1 MMNNKCIL
9 KPSIVKYLKAQLLW
23 LIVICCLSANSV
35 VAQNTPVNVST
46 TTARRGTFVS
56 TKDYT
61 GHLQPNA
68 EVKIFANVSGKI
80 VSFDAKVGQNVA
92 KGDVLA
98 QSDRKEATLAVIR
111 AESALSSAQSQLT
124 TTEASAQAR
133 VESQLANAQET
144 LMAAHGKLVETK
156 SLAEMRIR
164 NQLTQAETTYQS
176 AIASIERS
184 KTNAQQ
190 SLERAKTELDKN
202 KLDYERTK
210 ALHEK
215 QHVSDS
221 NLEAAERSFKVSQ
234 TRYEEAVVTAE
245 QFKEG
250 AMHPS
255 VEKAKAELA
264 VAQKI
269 VESRGWEREIA
280 SAESDVTQAQ
290 ASLNTAQ
297 KLVEAK
303 SWEREIEISK
313 AAVKQATEQ
322 LKLAQEQLSDA
333 TIKSPIAGVIATQN
347 LSVGDYA
354 QLVSSSI
361 AKPVFTVVAVD
372 VLKAEFHIPA
382 GDASRMNNGDLV
394 LISTDSGIRNIVGTV
409 TFISPTVNRDNN
421 TVLVHA
427 TVPNSKN
434 SLKPG
439 TAITVS
445 IKTGVRKNVQLLPL
459 HSVLNIQNGSGTIF
473 VVEGNVAR
481 RKQVN
486 VGGVYGGEIEVTS
499 QLARGTSVIVDN
511 QHRLQDGTSVSTAK
525 D

>member
-1 MMNNKCIL
+1 MINNICIL
-9 KPSIVKYLKAQLLW
+9 KPSIARHLKTQLLW
-23 LIVICCLSANSV
+23 LFVICCLSVNSV

-56 TKDYT
+56 TTDYT

-68 EVKIFANVSGKI
+68 EVNIFANVPGKI
-80 VSFDAKVGQNVA
+80 ISFDAKVGQSVA

-98 QSDRKEATLAVIR
+98 QSDPQEAALAVIR

-144 LMAAHGKLVETK
+144 LMAAQGTLVETK

-176 AIASIERS
+176 AIASVERS

-202 KLDYERTK
+202 QLDYERTK

-234 TRYEEAVVTAE
+234 TRYQEAVVTAE

-250 AMHPS
+250 ATHPS
-255 VEKAKAELA
+255 VEKAKAELG

-280 SAESDVTQAQ
+280 SAESDVNQAQ

-303 SWEREIEISK
+303 SWEREIEIAK

-322 LKLAQEQLSDA
+322 LKLAQEQLNDA
-333 TIKSPIAGVIATQN
+333 TIKSPITGVIATQH

-354 QLVSSSI
+354 QIVSSSL

-372 VLKAEFHIPA
+372 VLKAEWNMPD
-382 GDASRMNNGDLV
+382 GDARRITNGDLV
-394 LISTDSGIRNIVGTV
+394 LLSTDSGIRNIIGTIA
-409 TFISPTVNRDNN
+409 FISPTVSNN
-421 TVLVHA
+421 AVLVHA
-427 TVPNSKN
+427 TVPNSQN

-445 IKTGVRKNVQLLPL
+445 IKTGERKNVQLLPL
-459 HSVLNIQNGSGTIF
+459 RSVLNIQNGSGTIF

-481 RKQVN
+481 TKQVN
-486 VGGVYGGEIEVTS
+486 VGGVYSGEIEVTS

-511 QHRLQDGTSVSTAK
+511 QHRLQDGTRVSVAQ

>member
-1 MMNNKCIL
+1 MSNEHTL
-9 KPSIVKYLKAQLLW
+9 KPSIATHLKAQLLSVF
-23 LIVICCLSANSV
+23 VICCFSV
-35 VAQNTPVNVST
+35 SLAIAQTTPVTVST
-46 TTARRGTFVS
+46 ITARRGTFVS

-68 EVKIFANVSGKI
+68 EVNIFANVSGKI
-80 VSFDAKVGQNVA
+80 VSFDAKVGQSVA

-98 QSDRKEATLAVIR
+98 QSDPKEATLAVIR

-133 VESQLANAQET
+133 VESQLANAQEA
-144 LMAAHGKLVETK
+144 LMAAQAKLVETK

-164 NQLTQAETTYQS
+164 NQVTQAETTYQS

-184 KTNAQQ
+184 KINAQQ

-202 KLDYERTK
+202 QLDYERTK
-210 ALHEK
+210 ALHDK

-221 NLEAAERSFKVSQ
+221 NLESAEQRFKVSQ
-234 TRYEEAVVTAE
+234 TRYQEAVVTAE

-250 AMHPS
+250 ATHPS

-280 SAESDVTQAQ
+280 SAESDVNQAQ
-290 ASLNTAQ
+290 ANLNTAQ

-303 SWEREIEISK
+303 SWEREIEIAT
-313 AAVKQATEQ
+313 AAVRQATEQ
-322 LKLAQEQLSDA
+322 LKLAQEQLDDA
-333 TIKSPIAGVIATQN
+333 TIKSPIAGVIATRH
-347 LSVGDYA
+347 LKVGDYA
-354 QLVSSSI
+354 QLVSAPA

-372 VLKAEFHIPA
+372 TLKAEWNMPA
-382 GDASRMNNGDLV
+382 GDASRINNGDLV
-394 LISTDSGIRNIVGTV
+394 LISTDAGIRNIAGTV
-409 TFISPTVNRDNN
+409 AFISPTVNRDNN

-427 TVPNSKN
+427 TVPNSQN

-439 TAITVS
+439 TAITIS
-445 IKTGVRKNVQLLPL
+445 IKTGERKNVQLLPL
-459 HSVLNIQNGSGTIF
+459 RSVLNIQNGNGTIF

-481 RKQVN
+481 AKQVN
-486 VGGVYGGEIEVTS
+486 VGGVHSGEIEVAS
-499 QLARGTSVIVDN
+499 QLARGTQVIVDN
-511 QHRLQDGTSVSTAK
+511 QHRLQDGTPVSVAQ

>member
-1 MMNNKCIL
+1 MKNKYIFQ
-9 KPSIVKYLKAQLLW
+9 PPISTYLKAQLLW
-23 LIVICCLSANSV
+23 VFVICCLSVSSV
-35 VAQNTPVNVST
+35 VAQTTPVTVST
-46 TTARRGTFVS
+46 TTARRGTFVA

-68 EVKIFANVSGKI
+68 EVTIFANVSGKI
-80 VSFDAKVGQNVA
+80 VSFEAKVGQSVS

-98 QSDRKEATLAVIR
+98 QSDPKEATLAVIR

-144 LMAAHGKLVETK
+144 LMAAQAKLVETK

-164 NQLTQAETTYQS
+164 NQLTQAETAYQS

-190 SLERAKTELDKN
+190 ALERAKTELDKN
-202 KLDYERTK
+202 ELDFERTK

-221 NLEAAERSFKVSQ
+221 NLESAEQRFKVSQ
-234 TRYEEAVVTAE
+234 TRYQEAVVTAE
-245 QFKEG
+245 QFKDD
-250 AMHPS
+250 ATHPS

-280 SAESDVTQAQ
+280 SAESAVNQAQ
-290 ASLNTAQ
+290 ANLNTTQ

-303 SWEREIEISK
+303 SWEREIDIAK
-313 AAVKQATEQ
+313 AAVRQATEQ
-322 LKLAQEQLSDA
+322 LKLAQEQLNDA
-333 TIKSPIAGVIATQN
+333 TIQSPIDGTIAMQH

-354 QLVSSSI
+354 RLSSI
-361 AKPVFTVVAVD
+361 PTAKPVFTVIAVD
-372 VLKAEFHIPA
+372 TLKAEFYIPA
-382 GDASRMNNGDLV
+382 GDARRINNGDLV
-394 LISTDSGIRNIVGTV
+394 LISTDSGIQNIAGTV

-427 TVPNSKN
+427 TVLNLKN

-439 TAITVS
+439 TAITIS
-445 IKTGVRKNVQLLPL
+445 IKTGERKNVQLLPL
-459 HSVLNIQNGSGTIF
+459 RSVLNIQNGSGTLF

-481 RKQVN
+481 TKQVN

-499 QLARGTSVIVDN
+499 QLARGTQVIVDN
-511 QHRLQDGTSVSTAK
+511 QHRLQNGTQVSVAQ

>member
-1 MMNNKCIL
+1 MINKCIL
-9 KPSIVKYLKAQLLW
+9 KPSIATHLKTQLLW
-23 LIVICCLSANSV
+23 LFVICCLSANSV
-35 VAQNTPVNVST
+35 IAQNTPVTVST
-46 TTARRGTFVS
+46 TTARRGTFIS

-80 VSFDAKVGQNVA
+80 VSLDAKVGQRVA

-98 QSDRKEATLAVIR
+98 QSNPKEATLAVIR

-144 LMAAHGKLVETK
+144 LMAAQAKLVETK

-176 AIASIERS
+176 AIATVERS

-190 SLERAKTELDKN
+190 ALERAKTELDKN
-202 KLDYERTK
+202 QLDYERTK

-245 QFKEG
+245 QFKDG
-250 AMHPS
+250 MTHPS
-255 VEKAKAELA
+255 IEKAKAELA

-280 SAESDVTQAQ
+280 SAESDVNQAQ

-303 SWEREIEISK
+303 SWEREIEIAK
-313 AAVKQATEQ
+313 AAVRQATEQ
-322 LKLAQEQLSDA
+322 LKLAQEQLNDA
-333 TIKSPIAGVIATQN
+333 TIKSPIDGVIATQH

-354 QLVSSSI
+354 QIVSSSI
-361 AKPVFTVVAVD
+361 AKPVLTVVAVD
-372 VLKAEFHIPA
+372 TLKAEFYIPA
-382 GDASRMNNGDLV
+382 GDAARINNGDLV
-394 LISTDSGIRNIVGTV
+394 LLSTNSGIRNIVGTV

-421 TVLVHA
+421 TALVHA
-427 TVPNSKN
+427 TVPNLKN

-445 IKTGVRKNVQLLPL
+445 IKTGERKNVQLLPL
-459 HSVLNIQNGSGTIF
+459 HAVLNIQNGSGTIF

-481 RKQVN
+481 PKQVN

-499 QLARGTSVIVDN
+499 QLARGTTVITDE
-511 QHRLQDGTSVSTAK
+511 QHRLQDGTSVSIVQ